1 MEKIIISK
9 KSINEENINSA
20 LFLKYIET
28 YGFNPNNYHNIL
40 ELFQSAKGS
49 MSQFLRQ
56 YNQYLLSRQVNYDEL
71 DKMGINGAYGYF
83 HSDGI
88 VVAKTTEN
96 DNRFLH
102 TPVKRLYIKHI
113 YGVPTINNF
122 DVIIANGTSP
132 YMNNT
137 ANFGI
142 DKYLGFCMDDTDENL
157 AISFERYEYLV
168 NLLNRQSQE
177 EYTLEHDTLS
187 SKGKQLCL
195 VKKK

>member
-88 VVAKTTEN
+88 VVPKTTEN

-122 DVIIANGTSP
+122 DVIIANGTLP